1 MSYGFNLDKFADKDY
16 MNQLA
21 TQITSLYFAEGRTA
35 DIVENL
41 PANKNKATL
50 NMFSNDA
57 TVQEGGDCSFTPDN
71 QVDLIQKVVEVK
83 KFKINDKLCPKNLES
98 TYLAMMMKNNTDI
111 PFERQLAESY
121 IVKIKKFN
129 EDFTWGGYE
138 DYDGLLAQF
147 AKDNTV
153 IDASAEVDAAMS
165 GTDGSRIEAVNAMIA
180 KADANIL
187 ASDDVR
193 MFCSVSFYTAYVQE
207 LLKANLYIMPQTYNN
222 GDPTKMELTIP
233 GTTIKLTPCLGIDNA
248 TYVKDDGEYLIL
260 TYSKNIVVSYD
271 GVDNSEKFEM
281 ISNPYDGGNV
291 YVTAEW
297 SYGSCYKW
305 GNRAVIG
312 YTLVSES

>member
-21 TQITSLYFAEGRTA
+21 TQITAEFFAEGRTA

-50 NMFSNDA
+50 NMFSNEA

-129 EDFTWGGYE
+129 EDFTWGGYD
-138 DYDGLLAQF
+138 DYKGLLAQI
-147 AKDNTV
+147 AEDTDV
-153 IDASAEVDAAMS
+153 IDASAEVDAAA
-165 GTDGSRIEAVNAMIA
+165 TKIAQVNAMIA

-207 LLKANLYIMPQTYNN
+207 LLAANLYIMPQTYNN

-233 GTTIKLTPCLGIDNA
+233 GTTIKLTPCLGIDN
-248 TYVKDDGEYLIL
+248 TTTTKDDGEYLIL

-297 SYGSCYKW
+297 GYGSAYKW
-305 GNRAVIG
+305 GNRIVKG